1 MSAAPAPAPAQGN
14 ALYTYRAHPDAF
26 RGLQTRGLAQ
36 ARALAP
42 ASTSAQPPRRR
53 LTGGACGGA
62 QDLSWDKAAETYEEV
77 LLAAKYQW

>member
-42 ASTSAQPPRRR
+42 ASTSAAAAEAD
-53 LTGGACGGA
+53 GGACGGA